1 MKKLY
6 VILSIFFTLSLFTLP
21 AYSSVSLKITNTD
34 LDCREDYIT
43 GGFDYCDFNV
53 DVRIDTYSYGKEY
66 DYLNNLTYIVE
77 CKADI
82 EYKTFNR
89 DLGTTFPHWEQV
101 HERESFYGV
110 SWSSKTITFDIN
122 FWHFEPVIQVF
133 PSSLSCRIINAY

>member
-34 LDCREDYIT
+34 LDCREDYIS

-66 DYLNNLTYIVE
+66 DYLNNLTIYE
-77 CKADI
+77 H
-82 EYKTFNR
+82 TFKYNSNT
-89 DLGTTFPHWEQV
+89 DTYYWN
-101 HERESFYGV
+101 
-110 SWSSKTITFDIN
+110 SSQMD
-122 FWHFEPVIQVF
+122 
-133 PSSLSCRIINAY
+133 